1 MILYFTKYEKG
12 DSSVIRNDL
21 RNIAI
26 IAHVDHGK
34 TTLVDEM
41 LKQGGIYREN
51 QETVTRVMDSGDLEK
66 ERGITI
72 LAKNTA
78 VHYKDIKINLI
89 DTPGHADFGGEVERI
104 LKMVN
109 GVILLVDAAEG
120 PMPQTRFVLQR
131 ALELEHRVIIVI
143 NKIDKPDARIGE
155 VEDEIL
161 ELLIDLNAS
170 DEQLD
175 SPILYC
181 SGRAGTASESA
192 DDAGENLIPLFEKI
206 INYIPAPKGDEDGEL
221 QLLVS
226 SIDYNEYVGR
236 IGIGRIERG
245 SIRTNQEAYICN
257 YHTGAAPK
265 RTKIVALFQIDG
277 LVRVPVDSA
286 KMGDIVC
293 FSGAESITIGDTIT
307 SLSAPEPLEFVKVSE
322 PTLEMT
328 FAVNDSPFA
337 GKEGKFVT
345 SRQLR
350 DRLYKELLKDVS
362 LRVEDGDTTDEF
374 KVAGRG
380 EMHLSILIET
390 MRREGYEMTCS
401 NPRVLF
407 KDIDGVKCEPMERV
421 TLDVPSE
428 YVGAV
433 VEKLGQRK
441 GDLLEMNPLGSR
453 MRIEYSI
460 PSRCL
465 FGYRSEFL
473 TATHGEGIMNTLFDG
488 YQPYRGEVI
497 MRYTGS
503 LVASEAG
510 ETTRYGLYNTQERG
524 NLFVGPQTPVY
535 EGMIVGENPKNDDIA
550 VNPCKKKQLTA
561 IRSAGADEKLLLTP
575 PVIFSLEEAIEFIT
589 DDELIEVTP
598 KSIRLRKKILNTE
611 ERMKA
616 MMKKRRELAKN

>member
-1 MILYFTKYEKG
+1 M
-12 DSSVIRNDL
+12 IRNDL

-78 VHYKDIKINLI
+78 VHYKDVKINLI
-89 DTPGHADFGGEVERI
+89 DTPGHADFGGEVERV
-104 LKMVN
+104 LKMVS

-131 ALELEHRVIIVI
+131 ALELDHRVIIVI
-143 NKIDKPDARIGE
+143 NKIDKPDARLGQ

-181 SGRAGTASESA
+181 SGRAGTATE
-192 DDAGENLIPLFEKI
+192 DPDVEGTDLVPLFEKI
-206 INYIPAPKGDEDGEL
+206 LNYIPAPEGDEEGEL

-226 SIDYNEYVGR
+226 SIDYNDYVGR

-245 SIRTNQEAYICN
+245 SIRAHQDAYICN
-257 YHTGAAPK
+257 YHSGAAPK
-265 RTKIVALFQIDG
+265 RTRIVALFQIDG
-277 LVRVPVDSA
+277 LLRVPVDNA

-293 FSGAESITIGDTIT
+293 FSGAENITIGDTIT
-307 SLSAPEPLEFVKVSE
+307 SLNAPEPLEFVKVSE

-362 LRVEDGDTTDEF
+362 LRVEDGETTDEF

-407 KDIDGVKCEPMERV
+407 KEIDGVKCEPMEKV
-421 TLDVPSE
+421 TLDVPTE
-428 YVGAV
+428 YSGAV
-433 VEKLGQRK
+433 IEKLGQRK
-441 GDLLEMNPLGSR
+441 GELLEMTPIGDR

-460 PSRCL
+460 PARCL

-473 TATHGEGIMNTLFDG
+473 TATHGEGIMNSIFDG
-488 YQPYRGEVI
+488 YQPYRGEVV
-497 MRYTGS
+497 MRFTGS

-510 ETTRYGLYNTQERG
+510 ETTRYGLFNTQERG

-575 PVIFSLEEAIEFIT
+575 PIIFTLEEAIEFIT

-616 MMKKRRELAKN
+616 MMKARRALKD

>member
-1 MILYFTKYEKG
+1 MLEINDQEG
-12 DSSVIRNDL
+12 DRSVIRNDL
-21 RNIAI
+21 RNVAI

-41 LKQGGIYREN
+41 LKQGGIYRDN

-78 VHYKDIKINLI
+78 VHYKDVKINII

-131 ALELEHRVIIVI
+131 ALELNHRVIIVI
-143 NKIDKPDARIGE
+143 NKIDKPDARLGE

-175 SPILYC
+175 SPMLYC
-181 SGRAGTASESA
+181 SGRAGTATE
-192 DDAGENLIPLFEKI
+192 DPDVEGKDLTPLFDKI
-206 INYIPAPKGDEDGEL
+206 LDYIPAPEGDDEGEL

-226 SIDYNEYVGR
+226 SIDYNDYVGR

-245 SIRTNQEAYICN
+245 SVRVNQEVYMCN
-257 YHTGAAPK
+257 YHSSAAPK
-265 RTKIVALFQIDG
+265 RTRIVALFQIDG
-277 LVRVPVDSA
+277 LVRVPVDTA

-293 FSGAESITIGDTIT
+293 FSGAENITIGDTVT
-307 SLSAPEPLEFVKVSE
+307 STNAPEPLEFVKVSE
-322 PTLEMT
+322 PTMEMT
-328 FAVNDSPFA
+328 FAVNNSPFA

-362 LRVEDGDTTDEF
+362 LKVQDGDTTEEF
-374 KVAGRG
+374 RVAGRG

-390 MRREGYEMTCS
+390 MRREGYELMCS
-401 NPRVLF
+401 NPRVLY
-407 KDIDGVKCEPMERV
+407 KEIDGVKCEPMERV

-428 YVGAV
+428 FVGAV

-441 GDLLEMNPLGSR
+441 GDLLEMTPMGSR

-473 TATHGEGIMNTLFDG
+473 TATHGEGIMNTIFDG
-488 YQPYRGEVI
+488 YQPYRGEIV
-497 MRYTGS
+497 MRFTGS
-503 LVASEAG
+503 LVASEDG
-510 ETTRYGLYNTQERG
+510 ETTRYGLFNTQERG
-524 NLFVGPQTPVY
+524 QLFVGPQTPVY
-535 EGMIVGENPKNDDIA
+535 EGMIVGETPKNEDIS

-575 PVIFSLEEAIEFIT
+575 PKIFSLEEAIEFIT

-611 ERMKA
+611 LRMKA
-616 MMKKRRELAKN
+616 VMKARREAAK

>member
-1 MILYFTKYEKG
+1 M
-12 DSSVIRNDL
+12 IRNDL

-78 VHYKDIKINLI
+78 VHYKDVKINLI

-131 ALELEHRVIIVI
+131 ALELNHRVIIVI
-143 NKIDKPDARIGE
+143 NKIDKPDARLGE

-175 SPILYC
+175 SPMLYC
-181 SGRAGTASESA
+181 SGRAGTATE
-192 DDAGENLIPLFEKI
+192 DPDVEGKDLVPLFEKI
-206 INYIPAPKGDEDGEL
+206 LDYIPAPEGDECGEL

-226 SIDYNEYVGR
+226 SIDYNDYVGR

-257 YHTGAAPK
+257 YHSGAAPK

-277 LVRVPVDSA
+277 LLRVPVDNA

-293 FSGAESITIGDTIT
+293 FSGAENITIGDTIT
-307 SLSAPEPLEFVKVSE
+307 SLTAPEPLEFVKVSE

-328 FAVNDSPFA
+328 FAVNDSPLA

-350 DRLYKELLKDVS
+350 DRLYKETLKDVS
-362 LRVEDGDTTDEF
+362 LRVSDGETTDEF

-380 EMHLSILIET
+380 EMHLSILIEN

-401 NPRVLF
+401 NPRVLY
-407 KDIDGVKCEPMERV
+407 KEIDGVKCEPMEHV
-421 TLDVPSE
+421 TLDVPSD

-441 GDLLEMNPLGSR
+441 GDLLEMNPVGNR

-473 TATHGEGIMNTLFDG
+473 TATRGEGIMNSIFDG
-488 YQPYRGEVI
+488 YQPYRGEVV
-497 MRYTGS
+497 MRFTGS
-503 LVASEAG
+503 LVASETG

-575 PVIFSLEEAIEFIT
+575 PIIFSLEEAIEFIT

-611 ERMKA
+611 LRMKA
-616 MMKKRRELAKN
+616 MMKARREAAK